1 MMFLLIIIPVA
12 MVCLRAAVA
21 LANRFL
27 GPRPETDQPLPEEFV
42 ASYTQPPDP
51 DNPYS
56 APGHFSVSAER
67 VTNVIPEPNFGRA
80 AIMVVIQF
88 VAVML
93 LGYIPLMYVA
103 VVLLGSR
110 GGVGL
115 GLMAWIILVL
125 PGMACLAAV
134 VLKFMLPTT
143 FRYGLL
149 VAFLQIVIV
158 AAFCASVAGIISV
171 LVNQ

>member
-1 MMFLLIIIPVA
+1 MYMTVA
-12 MVCLRAAVA
+12 
-21 LANRFL
+21 
-27 GPRPETDQPLPEEFV
+27 
-42 ASYTQPPDP
+42 
-51 DNPYS
+51 
-56 APGHFSVSAER
+56 
-67 VTNVIPEPNFGRA
+67 
-80 AIMVVIQF
+80 
-88 VAVML
+88 
-93 LGYIPLMYVA
+93 
-103 VVLLGSR
+103 LLGSR